1 MKNRLILAS
10 SSAYRKQ
17 LLEKVCPTFDC
28 FNPDI
33 DESPKPKETPEL
45 LVLRLAEQKALAG
58 KTQFPKNLI
67 IGSDQ
72 VCCIN
77 GEIVGKPG
85 NHQNAVKQLKAAS
98 GQAITF
104 YTGLALYNSET
115 QQMQSLID
123 TFEVGFRE
131 LSDSLIER
139 YLQIEQPYNCAGSFK
154 SEGSGIVLF
163 KHLKGDD
170 PNSLIGLPLIKL
182 CGLLESQDFELL
194 S

>member
-1 MKNRLILAS
+1 MDNRLILAS

-17 LLEKVCPTFDC
+17 LLQKVCPTFDC

-33 DESPKPKETPEL
+33 DESPKHGETPEQ

-58 KTQFPKNLI
+58 QTLFPKHLI

-85 NHQNAVKQLKAAS
+85 NHQKAVEQLKAAS
-98 GQAITF
+98 GQVITF
-104 YTGLALYNSET
+104 YTGLALYNSDT
-115 QQMQSLID
+115 QQMQSLAD

-131 LSDSLIER
+131 LSDSLIEH
-139 YLQIEQPYNCAGSFK
+139 YLNVEQPYNCAGSFK
-154 SEGSGIVLF
+154 SEGAGIVLF
-163 KHLKGDD
+163 KHLRGDD
-170 PNSLIGLPLIKL
+170 PNTLIGLPLIKL
-182 CGLLESQDFELL
+182 CSLLESQGFRLL
-194 S
+194 A